1 MSKSQRNLT
10 AIRNLYKAGA
20 SSGRLL
26 GLLLNVVIV
35 IIVLLLGGSTWAVTL
50 KHTQAR

>member
-1 MSKSQRNLT
+1 MNNNQHNRK
-10 AIRNLYKAGA
+10 AIRTLYKAGA

-35 IIVLLLGGSTWAVTL
+35 IIVLLLVGSTRAVTL